1 MRKSLIILLTVAA
14 LALPI
19 VDATAATRATTKKI
33 VVSKRFTGSV
43 VSVDRWGELQVTI
56 VVRKST
62 TITGTK
68 KKVTRRLTAVSVP
81 TYPNHTDRSVYI
93 NQNALPTLRAEAL
106 RAQSARIDLV
116 SGATDT
122 SDAFAQS
129 LQAAILKA
137 KRA

>member
-1 MRKSLIILLTVAA
+1 MRKSLIVLLTVAA

-56 VVRKST
+56 VVRKTT

-68 KKVTRRLTAVSVP
+68 KKVTRRMTAVSVP

-93 NQNALPTLRAEAL
+93 NENALPTLKAEAL

-116 SGATDT
+116 SG
-122 SDAFAQS
+122 
-129 LQAAILKA
+129 
-137 KRA
+137 